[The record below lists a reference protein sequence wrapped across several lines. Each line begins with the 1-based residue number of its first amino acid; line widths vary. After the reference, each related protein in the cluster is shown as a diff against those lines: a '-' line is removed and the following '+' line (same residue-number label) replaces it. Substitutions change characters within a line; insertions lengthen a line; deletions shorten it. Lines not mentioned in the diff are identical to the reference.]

1 MATEKNIEKYNQTL
15 QKYVDN
21 KAFVK
26 LYRTVCGNEETL
38 SGFILAVSNL
48 FLLLR
53 PADDFM
59 LDGFAII
66 RTDDYD
72 SIRHSSYERTQRK
85 IYKAEGL
92 LSENF
97 AFEKPIPL
105 TGWADI
111 FRTLKRY
118 DIHVIIESID
128 GNSIDFRIG
137 PIKRVTEKSVT
148 IHNYDPDGKL
158 EEKPT
163 NIRYDAIS
171 IVQFGDRYSTVFRK
185 YLK

>member
-1 MATEKNIEKYNQTL
+1 MLSSTEPSAVMRKRYRVLYSLSQTFFCCYAPPTTSCWMAI
-15 QKYVDN
+15 
-21 KAFVK
+21 
-26 LYRTVCGNEETL
+26 
-38 SGFILAVSNL
+38 
-48 FLLLR
+48 
-53 PADDFM
+53 
-59 LDGFAII
+59 AII